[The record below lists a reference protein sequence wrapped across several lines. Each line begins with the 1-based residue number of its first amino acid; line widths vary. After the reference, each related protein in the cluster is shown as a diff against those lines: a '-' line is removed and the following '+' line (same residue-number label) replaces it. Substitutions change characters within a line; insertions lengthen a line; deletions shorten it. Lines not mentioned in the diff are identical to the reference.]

1 MKLQQLLNLNAQKE
15 NQDRVLIAQSL
26 VMQATPFEDFPKS
39 DRQKMKE
46 AWIKR
51 FQYIAKGVLLVE
63 LME

>member
-15 NQDRVLIAQSL
+15 NQDRILIAQNL
-26 VMQATPFEDFPKS
+26 VMQASPFEDFSES
-39 DRQKMKE
+39 DQQKMKE